1 MNNPHLNPT
10 GLRRLSVAA
19 IVLVLMLSALPA
31 HAARRISRPA
41 KPPKA
46 PVLNRT
52 DAGDG
57 RSADADVPHG
67 AVGTPATLTVS
78 KAATGTAVGGAT
90 TGASALILYD
100 TTGQWGW
107 LGEAYAT
114 MTANLTSQFGS
125 WTAKPVSEYQAGDV
139 NRHTATIYVG
149 STYDE
154 PLPTTFLDDVATS
167 SKPVVWMYN
176 NIWQLTSRMP
186 TFADTYGW
194 MWSGYD
200 LRKVDGVTYKGVD
213 LSRDPNNGAGIM
225 NYATLGPD
233 VKVLAQAKG
242 TDGSTFPWAVRSRN
256 LTYIGEI
263 PFAYFNEGDRMM
275 VFADLLFDTLAPTRS
290 ERHRA
295 LVRIED
301 VSPTSDPARLR
312 AIADYLSSKKVPFS
326 VATIAQFRDPK
337 KVMGNSTQIRLVQR
351 QQVVSALR
359 YMQSKGGVIIEHG
372 WTHQYS
378 NLANPYNGVSGDDT
392 EFYRVRENADKTLTW
407 VGPVPED
414 SPSWVRGRLDGA
426 AIDFLL
432 AGFAQPKIF
441 EFPHYTAS
449 ATAYREVAKRFTT
462 RYDRTL
468 YFPGVLTGGTVDHS
482 RIVGQMFPYVVKDVY
497 GTKVLPE
504 NLGNIEPEDWFQ
516 YPKKLPADII
526 RDAKRNLVVRDGFAS
541 FYFHPFLDIS
551 YLKETVE
558 GIQAAGYTFVSPT
571 SL

>member
-1 MNNPHLNPT
+1 MHISLPSPA
-10 GLRRLSVAA
+10 GLRRLAVA
-19 IVLVLMLSALPA
+19 VLVLLLIVSALPA
-31 HAARRISRPA
+31 SAAPRRGKPA
-41 KPPKA
+41 KPTRA
-46 PVLNRT
+46 PVLSR
-52 DAGDG
+52 
-57 RSADADVPHG
+57 ADASATAESDVPHG
-67 AVGTPATLTVS
+67 ALGAAGTLTAA
-78 KAATGTAVGGAT
+78 AATASGPGVNGAT
-90 TGASALILYD
+90 ATAASALVLYD
-100 TTGQWGW
+100 SSGEWGW
-107 LGEAYAT
+107 LGEMYAT

-125 WTAKPVSEYQAGDV
+125 WTAKPVAQYQAGDIA
-139 NRHTATIYVG
+139 RHAATIYVG

-154 PLPTTFLDDVATS
+154 QLPAAFLDDVAAGT
-167 SKPVVWMYN
+167 KPVVWMYN
-176 NIWQLTSRMP
+176 NIWQLTNHLP

-200 LRKVDGVTYKGVD
+200 LRAVDGVTYKGVE
-213 LSRDPNNGAGIM
+213 LSRDAGNGAGIM
-225 NYATLGPD
+225 NYATVGD
-233 VKVLAQAKG
+233 GVEVLAKAEA
-242 TDGSTFPWAVRSRN
+242 TDGTSFPWAVRSRN

-275 VFADLLFDTLAPTRS
+275 VFADLLFDVLAPARA

-301 VSPTSDPARLR
+301 VSPNRDPAQLR
-312 AIADYLSSKKVPFS
+312 AIADYLSSRKVPFA
-326 VATIAQFRDPK
+326 VATIPQFRDPL
-337 KVMGNSTQIRLVQR
+337 KVMGNATQIRLSQR
-351 QQVVSALR
+351 AQVVSALR
-359 YMQSKGGVIIEHG
+359 YMVARGGVIIEHG

-378 NLANPYNGVSGDDT
+378 GVANPYNGVSGDDT

-414 SPSWVRGRLDGA
+414 SPAWHRARLDGA
-426 AIDFLL
+426 AIDFAL

-482 RIVGQMFPYVVKDVY
+482 RIVGQMFPYVVRDVY

-504 NLGNIEPEDWFQ
+504 NLGNVEPEDWFQ
-516 YPKKLPADII
+516 YPKKLPADIV
-526 RDAKRNLVVRDGFAS
+526 RDARRNRVVRDGFAS

-558 GIQAAGYTFVSPT
+558 GVQAAGYTFVSPA